1 MAVKIIFIILFFGM
15 LVTVGFLSRKRASD
29 IDGFVLGGRA
39 VGPWL
44 TAFSFGTSYF
54 SAVIFIGYA
63 GRFGWNFGLASTW
76 IGLGNALIG
85 SLMAWVILGR
95 RTRIMTQHLG
105 SKTMPDF
112 FALRFDS
119 KPLKITAA
127 CIVFVFLIPYTA
139 SLFNGLSQLFT
150 SSFPSVSYAWW
161 VVIMA
166 VLTGIYVIAGGYV
179 GSAINNFIQGIV
191 MLVGIIALVAA
202 IVSSNGGLME
212 ATAKLSEQAAITS
225 DGSVLQGA
233 YTSFFGPNP
242 LQLLGVVILTSLG
255 TWGLP
260 QMVGKFYAIKDESAI
275 QKGTIIST
283 LFAVV
288 IAGGSYFLGGFGR
301 LYAGSIS
308 LTSTGTPTSF
318 DTIMP
323 AMLAAVNAK
332 MGNAGDWLI
341 ALVLVLVLA
350 ASMSTLSSLV
360 LTSATTITL
369 DLISQFTDLTD
380 KRKMIII
387 RCLIGLSIVLSGAI
401 AILLVVNRE
410 LAGRLYISDLMG
422 ISWGTLAGCF
432 LAPFL
437 YGLFWKKTTRASVWA
452 CFATGLG
459 ITLTEFF
466 VTAVGKHTFSNP
478 FMNYFFNSAIN
489 AGMLAMLV
497 GLIVVPLVSLLTKKT
512 LPAQIEDKF
521 SCYNKKVM
529 VNVSEALPDRNSGND
544 SLT

>member
-1 MAVKIIFIILFFGM
+1 MVVKIIFIVLFFAM
-15 LVTVGFLSRKRASD
+15 LVAVGFLSRKKAAN
-29 IDGFVLGGRA
+29 IDGFVLGGRS

-127 CIVFVFLIPYTA
+127 CIVFLFLIPYTA

-150 SSFPSVSYAWW
+150 ASFPSLSYTWW
-161 VVIMA
+161 VIIMA
-166 VLTGIYVIAGGYV
+166 VLTGVYVIAGGYV

-191 MLVGIIALVAA
+191 MLAGIIALVVAV
-202 IVSSNGGLME
+202 VSSNGGLTE
-212 ATAKLSEQAAITS
+212 AVAKLSEQ
-225 DGSVLQGA
+225 SVTTEAGTTFSGA
-233 YTSFFGPNP
+233 YTSFFGPQP

-275 QKGTIIST
+275 HKGTVIST
-283 LFAVV
+283 LFAIV

-301 LYAGSIS
+301 LYQSSVTLNAQGN
-308 LTSTGTPTSF
+308 PASF

-323 AMLAAVNAK
+323 AMLSALNLK
-332 MGNAGDWLI
+332 MGSAGDWLI

-369 DLISQFTDLTD
+369 DLVAQVKTTMTE
-380 KRKMIII
+380 KKKMLFI
-387 RCLIGLSIVLSGAI
+387 RGLVGLSILVSGAI

-466 VTAVGKHTFSNP
+466 VTSVAKYTFTNP
-478 FMNYFFNSAIN
+478 FLNYFFNSAIN
-489 AGMLAMLV
+489 AGMLAMLA
-497 GLIVVPLVSLLTKKT
+497 GLVIVPVVSLLTRKT
-512 LPAQIEDKF
+512 IPDHIDEKF
-521 SCYNKKVM
+521 DCYQQKV
-529 VNVSEALPDRNSGND
+529 VVKVSDALPSD
-544 SLT
+544 STTES